1 MVASTCKVSNQ
12 VSLTSL
18 TRTPS
23 GSIYHQDLKN
33 IFSVLLYCLDLHDC
47 SKRQSILSKINLKKE
62 YPYTFT
68 LEQAIQTMKRLYIKL
83 QYKSTLTIFSYEIN
97 KHLSMELLQIFYFA
111 KLLHCPADKT
121 CKKIADKNTVLQP
134 TPKGLA
140 ILHQF
145 CLKMGIPDIEKQ
157 HVPKILTTEFNTMQ
171 LLEFDRH
178 SRTDQII
185 HNYHSDKLIFIRIM
199 GPIMNTWSSKN
210 GPDSIKDL
218 GSILKLKSK
227 FKESNLYSSEN
238 ANTNPLQDGA
248 AFLLY
253 LRKRQT
259 DGAPEDENDGL
270 EANDKET
277 TRQNNLHV
285 SPFHH
290 RFFTNPDSDSHCQY
304 YVSDKGIRFFKEKTV
319 AVNGTNV
326 TVTNCFSGKALV
338 QYLMDCTDLMY
349 PKDALKIATIFLS
362 SGLIECKTYGQ
373 NIFFPKKN
381 ALYILTEKG
390 NQIVKWK
397 NYINSIQYDIPC
409 TPFSNE
415 FHKDTT
421 SFKLVLKDPGL
432 KYLFRNFM
440 IENMSVENLDV
451 YDDIVDFQKKNS
463 VLKKMISLKT
473 REKTRYLEEI
483 QYDTVFNEFRSNAMK
498 QKKLTIYTA
507 INKLS
512 EYNLSKVYSIFSMYI
527 SEDAPNEVNIDSKLR
542 FEVQN
547 YFQAKINFE
556 TTLVNILDLKMSID
570 VSNEQESDFCLKEVK
585 HEGEVIEPPAT
596 PPATPSSFFC
606 EEAQLWKVIPQQPPT
621 LALKMCH
628 IKKMSD
634 SECSPTEILFTPK
647 LKFLDDVSVYF
658 EEIKRKIYR
667 IMERDSFAKF
677 LESDQF
683 RENKT
688 L

>member
-1 MVASTCKVSNQ
+1 MYHCSSCFTFCYGVHTLILDANVLKGLNHLLACFLCSIRFLLTLDGIKNFIIQPFFGRMVASTCKVSNQ

-326 TVTNCFSGKALV
+326 TVTNCFSGKASFSPIS
-338 QYLMDCTDLMY
+338 Y
-349 PKDALKIATIFLS
+349 
-362 SGLIECKTYGQ
+362 GLYQFDVSKRCLENCYHFSFKWPNRMQ
-373 NIFFPKKN
+373 NIWSRHFFPQKKCP
-381 ALYILTEKG
+381 I
-390 NQIVKWK
+390 
-397 NYINSIQYDIPC
+397 YIN
-409 TPFSNE
+409 
-415 FHKDTT
+415 
-421 SFKLVLKDPGL
+421 
-432 KYLFRNFM
+432 
-440 IENMSVENLDV
+440 
-451 YDDIVDFQKKNS
+451 
-463 VLKKMISLKT
+463 
-473 REKTRYLEEI
+473 
-483 QYDTVFNEFRSNAMK
+483 
-498 QKKLTIYTA
+498 
-507 INKLS
+507 
-512 EYNLSKVYSIFSMYI
+512 
-527 SEDAPNEVNIDSKLR
+527 
-542 FEVQN
+542 
-547 YFQAKINFE
+547 
-556 TTLVNILDLKMSID
+556 
-570 VSNEQESDFCLKEVK
+570 
-585 HEGEVIEPPAT
+585 
-596 PPATPSSFFC
+596 
-606 EEAQLWKVIPQQPPT
+606 
-621 LALKMCH
+621 
-628 IKKMSD
+628 
-634 SECSPTEILFTPK
+634 
-647 LKFLDDVSVYF
+647 
-658 EEIKRKIYR
+658 
-667 IMERDSFAKF
+667 
-677 LESDQF
+677 
-683 RENKT
+683 
-688 L
+688 

>member
-1 MVASTCKVSNQ
+1 
-12 VSLTSL
+12 
-18 TRTPS
+18 
-23 GSIYHQDLKN
+23 
-33 IFSVLLYCLDLHDC
+33 
-47 SKRQSILSKINLKKE
+47 
-62 YPYTFT
+62 
-68 LEQAIQTMKRLYIKL
+68 MKRLYIKL

-362 SGLIECKTYGQ
+362 I
-373 NIFFPKKN
+373 
-381 ALYILTEKG
+381 
-390 NQIVKWK
+390 KWK

-440 IENMSVENLDV
+440 IENMCVENLDV

-547 YFQAKINFE
+547 YFQAKIN
-556 TTLVNILDLKMSID
+556 LKQHF
-570 VSNEQESDFCLKEVK
+570 NEQESDFCLKEVK

-647 LKFLDDVSVYF
+647 IKFLDDVSVYF